1 MPVEPVRI
9 AGAAVDVAVPG
20 SSLPGVAMAG
30 FAGQATT
37 DVELR
42 LVPYPAVTVFLD
54 VGDGFLVDAGDEA
67 GLSPG

>member
-30 FAGQATT
+30 FAGRATT